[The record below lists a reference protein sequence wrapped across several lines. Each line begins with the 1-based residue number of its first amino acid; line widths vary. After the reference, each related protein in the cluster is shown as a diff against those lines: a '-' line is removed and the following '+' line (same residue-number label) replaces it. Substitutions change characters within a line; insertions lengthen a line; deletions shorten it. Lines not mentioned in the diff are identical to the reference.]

1 MAPVLVRLTVPLKLL
16 PAVLTL
22 IAPLLAVKLVLPLA
36 TLMLALADLGDVA
49 GRGDGER
56 DRW

>member
-36 TLMLALADLGDVA
+36 TLMLVLADWAMLPVA
-49 GRGDGER
+49 VMARR
-56 DRW
+56 RW